1 MVQNSRRSA
10 RWLDGTAVALSSLC
24 VVHCL
29 TLPLLVA
36 GLPFLAEYTTEHLHM
51 QMLVIVLPL
60 SIIALA
66 IGYGRH
72 GNGRIVAA
80 GGAGMLLLV
89 IGATL
94 AHSFLGLTADR
105 LFTISGAIILAA
117 AHFYNSLFARRCHV
131 VSANS

>member
-10 RWLDGTAVALSSLC
+10 RWLDGTAVALSTLC
-24 VVHCL
+24 VLHCL

-36 GLPFLAEYTTEHLHM
+36 GLPLLAEYTTEHFHV

-60 SIIALA
+60 SILALA
-66 IGYGRH
+66 FGYRRH
-72 GNGRIVAA
+72 SNGRVVAA
-80 GGAGMLLLV
+80 GSAGMLLLF

-94 AHSFLGLTADR
+94 AHSILGLAADR
-105 LFTISGAIILAA
+105 LFTISGALILAA

-131 VSANS
+131 ASANG